1 MFLTHQEDVGQYAV
15 LEGGVRQGVDG
26 RDGAGRDAV
35 QPLQDVVS
43 EVLQLYQVTHKPTCN
58 CNRIQGV

>member
-1 MFLTHQEDVGQYAV
+1 MILTHQEDVGQYAV
-15 LEGGVRQGVDG
+15 LEGGVRQGVNR
-26 RDGAGRDAV
+26 RDGAGRDAI

-43 EVLQLYQVTHKPTCN
+43 EVLKLYQVTHKSACN